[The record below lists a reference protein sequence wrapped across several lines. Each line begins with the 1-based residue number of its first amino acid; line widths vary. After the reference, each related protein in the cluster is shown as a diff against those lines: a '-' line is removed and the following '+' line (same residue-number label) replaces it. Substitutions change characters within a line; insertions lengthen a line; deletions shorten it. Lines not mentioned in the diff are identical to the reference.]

1 MFLKLVGKPAVVA
14 VAEGYIASTCPFDG
28 LVAGIAGTVVFREE
42 GQFHS
47 FVFSREA
54 FKNLYCLLVCRMVVG
69 DEQFEI
75 ADTRSFDSMYSDMEK
90 EGMQP
95 VTNDYLYVG

>member
-14 VAEGYIASTCPFDG
+14 VAEGYIASPCPFDG
-28 LVAGIAGTVVFREE
+28 LVAGIAGAVVFREE

-47 FVFSREA
+47 FVFSLEA

-75 ADTRSFDSMYSDMEK
+75 
-90 EGMQP
+90 GIG
-95 VTNDYLYVG
+95 LYQHTPYAVAEEFPAVVGGHYY